1 MANFVLNYSFSRN
14 LNIPLD
20 EDAVMPTSAA
30 VLTYVQT
37 KSKCYSGQIFSVTGD
52 TDSSNGL
59 YMAIGTGDSGGIV
72 KIGGEGN
79 GSLALPDF
87 GEAVGMAT
95 TENRGQIIYVENETY
110 SYVSEGETI
119 YTTTIPS
126 GTVEYTTYEAGPYI
140 VTGNALLSKLGTTS
154 ASGEDVSIAIENLK
168 SDVSNLTVLTY
179 WEEGESGGGFP
190 ADTGE

>member
-30 VLTYVQT
+30 VLTYVRT
-37 KSKCYSGQIFSVTGD
+37 KSKCYPGQIFSVTGG
-52 TDSSNGL
+52 TDDSNGL
-59 YMAIGTGDSGGIV
+59 YMAMSAGDGGEIM
-72 KIGGEGN
+72 KIGSEGN

-87 GEAVGMAT
+87 GDAVGVAT
-95 TENRGQIIYVENETY
+95 IENRGQIIYVENETY

-119 YTTTIPS
+119 YTTTVPS
-126 GTVEYTTYEAGPYI
+126 GVSEYSTYEAGPYI
-140 VTGNALLSKLGTTS
+140 VTGNGLLSKLGTTS

-179 WEEGESGGGFP
+179 WEEGESGGAFP
-190 ADTGE
+190 AVTGE

>member
-30 VLTYVQT
+30 VLTYVRT
-37 KSKCYSGQIFSVTGD
+37 KSKCYPGQIFSVTGD
-52 TDSSNGL
+52 TDDSNGL
-59 YMAIGTGDSGGIV
+59 YMAMSAGGGGEIM
-72 KIGGEGN
+72 KIGSEGN

-87 GEAVGMAT
+87 GEAVGVAT
-95 TENRGQIIYVENETY
+95 IENRGQIIYVENETY
-110 SYVSEGETI
+110 SYVSDGETI
-119 YTTTIPS
+119 YTTTVPS
-126 GTVEYTTYEAGPYI
+126 GVPEYSTYEAGPYI
-140 VTGNALLSKLGTTS
+140 VTGNGLLSKLGTTS

-179 WEEGESGGGFP
+179 WEEGESGGAFP
-190 ADTGE
+190 ASPGE